1 MLVGL
6 SRTGIWLAAHLVED
20 DDRDEMF
27 TVRAVRIL
35 DGPERKA
42 IEGTQP

>member
-6 SRTGIWLAAHLVED
+6 GRIGIWLAVHLVED
-20 DDRDEMF
+20 EDRDEMF
-27 TVRAVRIL
+27 TVRAVRAL

-42 IEGTQP
+42 IEGT